1 MTPGLVRRMLMWVAG
16 AALGLWLLALL
27 FQAWLHPSIL
37 VPLLNGIFLCQ

>member
-1 MTPGLVRRMLMWVAG
+1 MTPGLVRRMLMGVAG
-16 AALGLWLLALL
+16 TALGLWLLVLV